1 MKDKQ
6 IEETKQYM
14 KLMIEIIVSLVL
26 LKLKQNS
33 KNGKK
38 REYKVCWS
46 SWQNLTLNIIII

>member
-46 SWQNLTLNIIII
+46 S